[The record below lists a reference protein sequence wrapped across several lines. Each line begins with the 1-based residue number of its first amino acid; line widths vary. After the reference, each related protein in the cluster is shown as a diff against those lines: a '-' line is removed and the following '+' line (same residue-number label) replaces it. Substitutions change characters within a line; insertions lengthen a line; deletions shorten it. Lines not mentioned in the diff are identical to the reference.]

1 MKTALFNQAA
11 AMFAEKF
18 GAPHTAA
25 AHAPG
30 RVEVLGNHTDYNDGF
45 VLSAAINHGTF
56 FLARRSGTQACRLV
70 AGDTREMARFN
81 VPDIAPGQELRW
93 SNYVK
98 GVFAQLRDL
107 AGLRDGFDGLFLGD
121 VPLGAGL
128 SSSAA
133 LEMSAGLALARL
145 YGLAVPP
152 IEMAKIGQKAEHLFV
167 GAKCGLLDQVTSLF
181 GRAAALVMTDFRSLQ
196 VETVPLGVKWRFLV
210 VNTGVK
216 HSLVDS
222 EYNERRARCEEAAGF
237 FAGRLA
243 HPVRALRDVTL
254 AEFDAHRAAM
264 DPVTA
269 KRAAHVIGENTRVLA
284 ARQLLA
290 KGKVREFGRLMF
302 ESHASSQYNFE
313 NSCAELDY
321 VVTSAKK
328 LPDVLGGRL
337 SGGGFGG
344 GAVLLVPPSAV
355 GSVAS
360 AVAADYRARFGHPC
374 ATLPIV
380 PTDGARVL

>member
-1 MKTALFNQAA
+1 
-11 AMFAEKF
+11 MFAERF
-18 GAPHTAA
+18 GGPHAAA

-30 RVEVLGNHTDYNDGF
+30 RVEILGNHTDYNEGF

-56 FLARRSGTQACRLV
+56 FLARRSGSPACRLV
-70 AGDTREMARFN
+70 AGDTREMARFD
-81 VPDIAPGQELRW
+81 VSDVTPGRELRW
-93 SNYVK
+93 SNYIK
-98 GVFAQLRDL
+98 GVFAQLRDR

-133 LEMSAGLALARL
+133 LEMAAGLALARL
-145 YGLAVPP
+145 YGIDVPP
-152 IEMAKIGQKAEHLFV
+152 IAMAKIGQKAEHTFV
-167 GAKCGLLDQVTSLF
+167 GAKCGLLDQVTSLY

-196 VETVPLGVKWRFLV
+196 VEIVPLGASWRFLV

-216 HSLVDS
+216 HSLVES
-222 EYNERRARCEEAAGF
+222 EYNERRTRCEEAARF

-243 HPVRALRDVTL
+243 HPVRALRDVSLT
-254 AEFDAHRAAM
+254 EFETHRAAL

-290 KGKVREFGRLMF
+290 GGKVREFGRLMF
-302 ESHASSQYNFE
+302 ESHASSQHQFE
-313 NSCAELDY
+313 NSCAELDH
-321 VVTSAKK
+321 VVSTAQT
-328 LPDVLGGRL
+328 LPEVLGGRL

-344 GAVLLVPPSAV
+344 GAVLLLPPAAV
-355 GSVAS
+355 DSVAA
-360 AVAADYRARFGHPC
+360 AVSEAYRARFGHPC
-374 ATLPIV
+374 QALQITPV
-380 PTDGARVL
+380 DGARVL